1 VLASRGLVA
10 TCAAARSFHSCQKP
24 ILEKGQDAGCNT
36 LQKPSLL
43 QRVLQQLRSGKR
55 SHGDQLL
62 NPSAGAQGV
71 LQQLRAVNCSR
82 LVRVVIQMPKDSA
95 LQGINLASCRS
106 LRAAEISA
114 GQLET
119 LNLND
124 CPALAEVHFSCAS
137 LRCCVL

>member
-1 VLASRGLVA
+1 M
-10 TCAAARSFHSCQKP
+10 
-24 ILEKGQDAGCNT
+24 
-36 LQKPSLL
+36 
-43 QRVLQQLRSGKR
+43 
-55 SHGDQLL
+55 
-62 NPSAGAQGV
+62 

-82 LVRVVIQMPKDSA
+82 MVRVVIQMPKDSA